1 MEAPYL
7 RRDRAAEYLQTK
19 YGFGTTAT
27 LAKLAV
33 IGGGPLF
40 QKIGRWPVY
49 TVEQLDAWAASRMSA
64 PGRSTAEVGSKRASA
79 A

>member
-1 MEAPYL
+1 MDAPYL
-7 RRDRAAEYLQTK
+7 RRDRAAEYLQTN
-19 YGFGTTAT
+19 YGFGTAAT

-33 IGGGPLF
+33 IGGGPIF

-49 TVEQLDAWAASRMSA
+49 TAADLDTWAVSRMSA
-64 PGRSTAEVGSKRASA
+64 PGRSTAEVGSKRSA